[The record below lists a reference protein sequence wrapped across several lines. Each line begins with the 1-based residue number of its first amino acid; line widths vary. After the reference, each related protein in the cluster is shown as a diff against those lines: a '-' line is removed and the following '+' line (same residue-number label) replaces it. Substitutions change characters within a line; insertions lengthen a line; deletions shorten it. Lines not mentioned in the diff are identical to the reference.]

1 MAKRKVG
8 LAASDISEKWNRRM
22 KQSVPDIQKGINA
35 VTESPMEK
43 AVAKQDKMLANVTQA
58 ITSGKWA
65 AQTLK
70 TSVADWKTKT
80 AQKVA
85 ERLGGGVDAAM
96 DKRRPFDS
104 YLVSTLN
111 AILPAVADAPDMTI
125 EDSVNRVR
133 MVMMHM
139 HENPYK
145 GR

>member
-1 MAKRKVG
+1 MAKSKVG
-8 LAASDISEKWNRRM
+8 LGAADISEKWNRRM
-22 KQSVPDIQKGINA
+22 KQSVPDIQKGIDA

-43 AVAKQDKMLANVTQA
+43 AVAKQDKMLANVTNA

-65 AQTLK
+65 AETLK
-70 TSVADWKTKT
+70 TNVADWRAKTK
-80 AQKVA
+80 QKVA

-96 DKRRPFDS
+96 GKRRAFDT
-104 YLVSTLN
+104 YLVNTLN
-111 AILPAVADAPDMTI
+111 SILPQVAAAPDMTI

-133 MVMMHM
+133 MVMVHM